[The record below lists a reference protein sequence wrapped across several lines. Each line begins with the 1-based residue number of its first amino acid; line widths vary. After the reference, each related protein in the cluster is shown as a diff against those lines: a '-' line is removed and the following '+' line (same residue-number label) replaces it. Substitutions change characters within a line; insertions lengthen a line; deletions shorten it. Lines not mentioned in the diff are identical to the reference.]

1 MNPVRAADDPEIGR
15 RLLNIR
21 ELERRTTL
29 AVNNAGDIQLPLER
43 DPRVIRWVR
52 EALGLRKVAAPVVA
66 LAILTVAPT
75 PGSAQQW
82 DPTQSWLYRH
92 TGWVDRTY
100 PAVNTAQR
108 FAPHVAPPQYRPQA
122 QAFHYGWTAGNY
134 LSNRMNLGERVYQ
147 RFMANPSGGGRRR

>member
-52 EALGLRKVAAPVVA
+52 EAVGLRKVAAPVR
-66 LAILTVAPT
+66 TNFSPK
-75 PGSAQQW
+75 GSALVGGPFVRASPDQIRERGVLRRSRRK
-82 DPTQSWLYRH
+82 PVSCAS
-92 TGWVDRTY
+92 G
-100 PAVNTAQR
+100 TA
-108 FAPHVAPPQYRPQA
+108 APCAASP
-122 QAFHYGWTAGNY
+122 G
-134 LSNRMNLGERVYQ
+134 
-147 RFMANPSGGGRRR
+147 